1 MFGLTTYALV
11 DDGKLQ
17 PRANKYLFLGY
28 PTGVKGYKLWCPN
41 LRKRIINR
49 DVTFKENELLG
60 FEEKTS
66 GEAVNYDVK

>member
-17 PRANKYLFLGY
+17 PRTNKYLFLGY